1 MCPLFSPSVLLILF
15 VGPIFLLCSAFTATF
30 EPKALTVH
38 MHTTGT
44 ANLTLDGLPQLS
56 TGSYVLI
63 TSNDNRLADVS
74 KRIEPSEVTNGRWSG
89 DFDVYGVFL
98 GNPNVYVDLYQPNA
112 SPERANEFLPL
123 TIIRE
128 DRAID
133 HAFTGS
139 VATLVA
145 LLYINFGAAL
155 DVTKLKGILKRPVGP
170 IIGFCGQFI
179 VMPLVSK
186 CFTSCYFSILSIPPI
201 HSARFR
207 PWLFVIPQQ
216 CGNATGNFFH
226 WLFTGRW
233 CLKHMDDYIR
243 RKYGSFHNHDINQY
257 TGSIWYDAVLD
268 IYVRK
273 SDI

>member
-1 MCPLFSPSVLLILF
+1 MRPSFSPSVLLVLF
-15 VGPIFLLCSAFTATF
+15 VGPIFLQCSAFTATF
-30 EPKALTVH
+30 EPTELTVH

-56 TGSYVLI
+56 TGSYVLVY
-63 TSNDNRLADVS
+63 SDDNRLADVS
-74 KRIEPSEVTNGRWSG
+74 KRIEPSEITNGRWSG
-89 DFDVYGVFL
+89 SFNVTGVFL
-98 GNPNVYVDLYQPNA
+98 GNPKVFVALHQSNSIETA
-112 SPERANEFLPL
+112 AESLPL

-155 DVTKLKGILKRPVGP
+155 DVTKLKGILKKPVGP

-179 VMPLVSK
+179 VMPLVSENVTLLF
-186 CFTSCYFSILSIPPI
+186 CFIFVYQPI

-207 PWLFVIPQQ
+207 PRLLAVPKQRR
-216 CGNATGNFFH
+216 NATGNIFYR
-226 WLFTGRW
+226 LFASGW
-233 CLKHMDDYIR
+233 CIQHMDGYIR
-243 RKYGSFHNHDINQY
+243 RKHGSVHHDDIDQY
-257 TGSIWYDAVLD
+257 DSSVWHDAIVD
-268 IYVRK
+268 IYIGK